1 MKFLKVIDYAAL
13 MDMHRTRSKE
23 SHYNNLPID
32 ASNRDRFFS
41 AKPIDLEYH
50 IDNHTA
56 KLKSGIFSFH
66 SSIRS
71 GVDRNDKVTG
81 EVFLRKESKHKP
93 NVIFVHGWRM
103 DSYDRI
109 KKIYHDKIVKNFDWN
124 MYYYTLP
131 YHFDREPQNST
142 YSGEHMISANI
153 SRTVHSSQQAI
164 VELRGLIKWIKE
176 NEGGEIIVVGISL
189 GGWLTNL
196 LATVEKDM
204 NIVVSAFYANNI
216 AHSIWNTLPG
226 KYIRRD
232 LEEHGTTYEELN
244 KAWDIMNPSKAKL
257 LVDKEN
263 VLLISGKY
271 DMYIDI
277 NDADTL
283 WNSWNQPK
291 RHVYSCGHAGIVLFR
306 NRIAADTLQFIES
319 RLKK

>member
-1 MKFLKVIDYAAL
+1 MKLLKVIDYGAL
-13 MDMHRTRSKE
+13 IDMHRTKSKV
-23 SHYNNLPID
+23 SHFNNSPIKVG
-32 ASNRDRFFS
+32 NRDHFFS
-41 AKPIDLEYH
+41 LQPINLAFH
-50 IDNHTA
+50 IDNHTSN
-56 KLKSGIFSFH
+56 LESGTFSFN

-71 GVDRNDKVTG
+71 GDDKNDKVTG
-81 EVFLRKESKHKP
+81 EVFLRKDSKHKP

-109 KKIYHDKIVKNFDWN
+109 KKIYHDRIIKNYDWN

-131 YHFDREPQNST
+131 YHFDREPQAST
-142 YSGEHMISANI
+142 YSGERMISANI
-153 SRTVHSSQQAI
+153 NRTVQSSQQAI

-176 NEGGEIIVVGISL
+176 IKGGEIIVIGISL

-196 LATVEKDM
+196 LATVEKEVD
-204 NIVVSAFYANNI
+204 IVVSAFYANNI

-244 KAWDIMNPSKAKL
+244 KAWDIMNPSKAEL

-277 NDADTL
+277 NDADIL
-283 WNSWNQPK
+283 WNSWGKPK
-291 RHVYSCGHAGIVLFR
+291 RHIYSCGHSGIVLSR
-306 NRIAADTLQFIES
+306 KRIAADTLQFIES
-319 RLKK
+319 RLEK